1 MKKLT
6 VDFHDA
12 VISDYLC
19 PRKLFGHSNPLDS
32 IDKKIDLVG
41 VFINYFFY
49 VSFITSNLAS
59 FLVISSSSGQVCST
73 CIACS

>member
-1 MKKLT
+1 MITFVL
-6 VDFHDA
+6 VSCLD
-12 VISDYLC
+12 I
-19 PRKLFGHSNPLDS
+19 PILDS